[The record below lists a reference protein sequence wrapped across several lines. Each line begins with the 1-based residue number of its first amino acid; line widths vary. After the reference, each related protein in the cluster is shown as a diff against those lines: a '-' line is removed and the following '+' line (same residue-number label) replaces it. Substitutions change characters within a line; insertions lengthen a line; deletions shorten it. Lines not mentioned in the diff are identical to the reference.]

1 MNRIAQCFE
10 QLKKSNRKAL
20 VGYVVS
26 GDPYPEANLPIWNA
40 MVEHG
45 VDIIEV
51 GVPFSDPMAEGPT
64 IQLAHERALEH
75 KTSLRSTLKAI
86 KAFRESNQ
94 NTPIVL
100 MGYGNPVERMGYQ
113 TFAEEAA
120 AAGVDGVITV
130 DLPPEEAKELD
141 DQLKARNIENI
152 FLLAPTT
159 TDDRAKHIVSMA
171 GGFLYYVSLKG
182 VTGAGHLDVDSVN
195 QNVTRFQEFTELPIC
210 VGFGIKTPEAARAV
224 TEKAAGAVVGSLLV
238 DTIGKMAKE
247 KPEAIAA
254 AVGKLVAPLRAALD
268 S

>member
-10 QLKKSNRKAL
+10 QLKKTNRKAL

-26 GDPYPEANLPIWNA
+26 GDPYPEVNLPVWNA

-51 GVPFSDPMAEGPT
+51 GIPFSDPMAEGPT

-75 KTSLRSTLKAI
+75 KTSLRSTLQAI
-86 KAFRESNQ
+86 KVFRESNQ
-94 NTPIVL
+94 HTPVVL

-120 AAGVDGVITV
+120 AAGVDGVLTV
-130 DLPPEEAKELD
+130 DLPPEEAKGLD
-141 DQLKARNIENI
+141 EHLKANGIENI

-159 TDDRAKHIVSMA
+159 TEERARHIVSMA

-195 QNVTRFQEFTELPIC
+195 EKVGEFRTLTDLPIC
-210 VGFGIKTPEAARAV
+210 VGFGIKTGEAAKAV
-224 TEKAAGAVVGSLLV
+224 TQQADGAVVGSLLV
-238 DTIGKMAKE
+238 DAIGKLADQ
-247 KPEAIAA
+247 KPEDIAA